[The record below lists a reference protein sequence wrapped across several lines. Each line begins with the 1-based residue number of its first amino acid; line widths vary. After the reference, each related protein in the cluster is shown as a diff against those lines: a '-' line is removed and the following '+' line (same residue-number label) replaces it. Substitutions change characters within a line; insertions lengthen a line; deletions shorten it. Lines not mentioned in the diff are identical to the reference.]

1 VAFNFPDD
9 RQARDAFEFIR
20 NRTCRVGSIEKL
32 YAFQYTPARQEKGLN
47 GWTLYDARAE
57 FRRQG
62 ISEKLSD
69 KGWRISTIN
78 KDYSFSPTY
87 PAVMVVPSRIS
98 DNVLKYAGTFRSRQ
112 RIPALT
118 YYHPVTNATITRSS
132 QPLVGIR
139 FKHNVQDET
148 LVKACFDPSTEFRG
162 ERPAAPQASPSSSQ
176 AALEAENG
184 TGGETSGQGVDPAD
198 DDILTTSTIIVDED
212 EGPRVFGARRDN
224 LIVDARPA
232 INSLAMQVAGK
243 GSENMEY
250 YKCATKVFLSIDN
263 IHVMRDSLN
272 RVIDAI
278 KDADVSPFPPN
289 RDLLA
294 RSSWIKHIQSVL
306 EGSHIIAQQVGVKA
320 AHVLIHCSDG
330 WDRTSQLSA
339 LSQIML
345 DPYFRTIDG
354 FIVLVEKDWLS
365 FGHMFQQRSGHLNHE
380 KWFNIQ
386 GDAMAG
392 ARIEPGESDG
402 RNEVLDNAISS
413 AKRFFSK
420 NLGQGQEESDAD
432 GPAAAEEHNSRQAL
446 VPLEENQ
453 ATRPREISPVFHQF
467 LDATYQL
474 IRQHP
479 TRFEFNERFLRRL
492 LYHLYSC
499 QYGTFLYNNEQ
510 QRREAKVQERTR
522 SVWDYFISR
531 RQEFTNQS
539 YDPLVDDNIRGKER
553 LLFPRAQEVRW
564 WHQVFN
570 RTDEDMNAALN
581 AAVLASER
589 VAAYSSGSVTPGLT
603 AQLAGSAPGSQ
614 QGSPRRG
621 ASPMPPALQSSQ
633 SVMAGVESAHALLTP
648 EANPA
653 TLNRSASAGDAG
665 AFTVIRDGIAGLG
678 IRERVEGVWGTLG
691 SSASSSGA
699 RSADSVPQQD
709 GAASQRSGEQEMREM
724 S

>member
-1 VAFNFPDD
+1 MAFNFPDD
-9 RQARDAFEFIR
+9 RQAREAFEFIR
-20 NRTCRVGSIEKL
+20 NRTCRVGSIDKL
-32 YAFQYTPARQEKGLN
+32 YAFHYVPARQEKGLN
-47 GWTLYDARAE
+47 GWELYDARAE

-62 ISEKLSD
+62 ISEKSSD
-69 KGWRISTIN
+69 KGWRISAIN
-78 KDYSFSPTY
+78 SDYGFSPTY
-87 PAVMVVPSRIS
+87 PAVLVVPSRIS

-162 ERPAAPQASPSSSQ
+162 VPAAASKASPSSSQ
-176 AALEAENG
+176 ATLAPEPKSEA
-184 TGGETSGQGVDPAD
+184 SGPAVDPAD

-272 RVIDAI
+272 KVIDAI

-294 RSSWIKHIQSVL
+294 RSNWIKHIQSVL
-306 EGSHIIAQQVGVKA
+306 EGSYIIAQQVGVKA

-392 ARIEPGESDG
+392 ARIEPGDSDS

-420 NLGQGQEESDAD
+420 NLSQAPEESDAD
-432 GPAAAEEHNSRQAL
+432 SQAGPDEHNSRQAL

-499 QYGTFLYNNEQ
+499 QYGTFLYNNEH
-510 QRREAKVQERTR
+510 QRREARVQERTR

-531 RQEFTNQS
+531 RQEFTNPD
-539 YDPLVDDNIRGKER
+539 YNPVVDDNTRGKER
-553 LLFPRAQEVRW
+553 LLFPRIKEVRW

-581 AAVLASER
+581 AALLTSER
-589 VAAYSSGSVTPGLT
+589 AAAYSSATVTPGLLSP
-603 AQLAGSAPGSQ
+603 QPAGSAVSSQ

-621 ASPMPPALQSSQ
+621 VSPKPPALQNSQ
-633 SVMAGVESAHALLTP
+633 SVLEGVESVHAILTP

-653 TLNRSASAGDAG
+653 TLNRSASAGEAG
-665 AFTVIRDGIAGLG
+665 AFATIRDGIAGLG

-699 RSADSVPQQD
+699 RSSDSVPQQD
-709 GAASQRSGEQEMREM
+709 GPVSNRTGEQEMREM